1 MIKRFHELQERILK
15 YYPEANIALLKKA
28 YAISTEAHLNQRR
41 LSNEPYIT
49 HPLTVA
55 GILADMRLDEISIAA
70 GLLHDVIEDSQYSR
84 EDLVRLFGQEIS
96 DIVWGVTKISKISEV
111 DVEDAQAETLKKM
124 IIAMT
129 ADVRVILI
137 KLADRLH
144 NIRTLAPLPDEKRI
158 KIARET
164 LEIYAP
170 IAYRLGMG
178 KIRDELEDLSFMY
191 LYPEEYQRIKNEV
204 GDKTEWALKQ
214 VEGLKKQI
222 QALLKALKIKAEI
235 QYRIKREI
243 SIFRK
248 LQKQNIDLEN
258 VYDLLALRVIT
269 DTVANCYVIMGAIH
283 QQWVHIPS
291 RWRDFITNPKSNF
304 YQSIH
309 TTIITREGVKFE
321 IQIRTQEMHRNAE
334 EGISAHWKYKEGLAF
349 LEHDHRLEWFRE
361 MIDYHKTNPD
371 PKEFLSLVKRDLT
384 PNEIYVFTPKGK
396 VVNLKAGATPVDFAY
411 AIHSEVG
418 DHCRSAIVNEKM
430 VPLRTRL
437 SSGDVVEI
445 LTQKSSSPS
454 ADWLRFVTTTRAKK
468 RIMAWLQKE
477 ESAGD
482 LLKGRRL
489 WQKVLREYGRRH
501 RLAFNDQDIARRLQA
516 LGVDDLET
524 FLRDIG
530 GGRRALD
537 RQALKSLFPEA
548 GAIVIRPPRR
558 SAPRRGERH
567 KLVRVDGQG
576 DIDFTF
582 AKCCHPIKGEEIVG
596 YITKNRGLV
605 VHRKSCPNVNTEIP
619 SRLKRVSW
627 NEAPDYSYP
636 VKLQLLADDK
646 PGMLSSITGVI
657 AACGS
662 NIKKIEMEPA
672 SQAVAR
678 VQIVFEV
685 RDMFQLEEISSRLRE
700 LSGVYSIQR
709 RKAAGR

>member
-191 LYPEEYQRIKNEV
+191 LYPEEYQRIKGEV
-204 GDKTEWALKQ
+204 GDKTEWALTQ

-248 LQKQNIDLEN
+248 LQKQNIELEN

>member
-1 MIKRFHELQERILK
+1 MIKRFHELQERILS

-191 LYPEEYQRIKNEV
+191 LHPEEYRRIQGEV
-204 GDKTEWALKQ
+204 GDKTEWALTQ

-222 QALLKALKIKAEI
+222 QALLKELKIQAEI

-248 LQKQNIDLEN
+248 LQKQNIELEN

-309 TTIITREGVKFE
+309 TTVITREGVKFE

-334 EGISAHWKYKEGLAF
+334 EGIAAHWKYKEGLAF
-349 LEHDHRLEWFRE
+349 LENDHRLEWFRE

-418 DHCRSAIVNEKM
+418 DHCRSAIVNEKL

-445 LTQKSSSPS
+445 LTQKDSSPS
-454 ADWLRFVTTTRAKK
+454 ADWLRFAATTRAKK

-482 LLKGRRL
+482 LVRGRRL

-501 RLAFNDQDIARRLQA
+501 HLAFNDQDIARRIKA
-516 LGVDDLET
+516 LGYDDLET
-524 FLRDIG
+524 FLRDVG
-530 GGRRALD
+530 GGRRTLN
-537 RQALKSLFPEA
+537 RLALKSLFPEA
-548 GAIVIRPPRR
+548 GAVAIKPPRR
-558 SAPRRGERH
+558 AAPRRGERH
-567 KLVRVDGQG
+567 KLVRVEGQG

-596 YITKNRGLV
+596 YVTKNRGLV
-605 VHRKSCPNVNTEIP
+605 VHRKACPNVHTDIP

-627 NEAPDYSYP
+627 NEAPDYSYR
-636 VKLQLLADDK
+636 VKLRLLADDK

-657 AACGS
+657 AAGGS

-685 RDMFQLEEISSRLRE
+685 RDMFQLEEITSRLRE
-700 LSGVYSIQR
+700 LGGVYSIQR
-709 RKAAGR
+709 RKAAAG